1 MTVFTN
7 HAFDKHQLLCF
18 ANDPKTGLN
27 AIIAIHNT
35 NRGPALGG
43 CRFWNYQNEQEAI
56 NDVLRLS
63 RGMTY
68 KSALANLKLGGG
80 KAVIIGDPKEIKTP
94 QLMQAFGRFVDKLNG
109 LYITAEDVGTSPTD
123 MENIHTETNHVVGL
137 ENNNGGSGDPSIF
150 TAYGVYIGIKT
161 SHQRRTGKTSLSGAK
176 VALQGLG
183 HVGTYL
189 LKHLLDNGAE
199 VIVADINKDHV
210 DAVTK
215 QYGVKSVD
223 ANQILFEEC
232 DILSPCALGGV
243 INDQTINKL
252 NCKVIAG
259 AANNQLLDVRHGDL
273 LKERGIL
280 YAPDYLINA
289 GGLINVSYEG
299 ANYDALAVETHV
311 NGIHDTLMEIYDLAE
326 KKNISSNRASD
337 MVAESR
343 FMHSSNERNQRITA

>member
-7 HAFDKHQLLCF
+7 HAFDKHQLICF
-18 ANDPKTGLN
+18 ANDPETNLK
-27 AIIAIHNT
+27 AIIAVHNT

-56 NDVLRLS
+56 DDVLRLS

-68 KSALANLKLGGG
+68 KSALANLNLGGG
-80 KAVIIGDPKEIKTP
+80 KAVIIGDPRHIKTP
-94 QLMQAFGRFVDKLNG
+94 QLMQAFGRFVNKLNG
-109 LYITAEDVGTSPTD
+109 LYITAEDVGTSTAD
-123 MENIHTETNHVVGL
+123 MESIHQETSHVVGL
-137 ENNNGGSGDPSIF
+137 DNKNGGSGDPSIF

-161 SHQRRTGKTSLSGAK
+161 SYQKKTGKNSLSGAK

-183 HVGTYL
+183 HVGSYL
-189 LKHLLDNGAE
+189 LKHLHDDGAE
-199 VIVADINKDHV
+199 VIVADLNKENV
-210 DAVTK
+210 ERVTQ

-223 ANQILFEEC
+223 VSQILYEEC

-243 INDQTINKL
+243 INDKTIDSLRCN
-252 NCKVIAG
+252 VIAG
-259 AANNQLLDVRHGDL
+259 AANNQLLEARHGDL
-273 LKERGIL
+273 LKEKGIL

-299 ANYDALAVETHV
+299 EHYNPQIVKEHV
-311 NGIHDTLMEIYDLAE
+311 DGIHDTLMEIYNLAE
-326 KKNISSNRASD
+326 EKNISSNRASD

-343 FMHSSNERNQRITA
+343 FMNNENEHSYKITA